1 MVRGFGG
8 GGNCF
13 LKILFDGGAEFG
25 GFQGAAEALENF
37 PLRGEKEG
45 VGDGLDRFEL
55 VEGFGS
61 GSDEGVVEAV
71 SLGKNEQ
78 TSGGGFIKRDSQDN
92 QTAWGELFM

>member
-25 GFQGAAEALENF
+25 GFEGTAESLENF

-71 SLGKNEQ
+71 ALSKNEQ

>member
-8 GGNCF
+8 GGNCS

-25 GFQGAAEALENF
+25 GFEGTAESLENF

-92 QTAWGELFM
+92 QTAWGELLM

>member
-25 GFQGAAEALENF
+25 GFEGTAESLENF

-55 VEGFGS
+55 VEGFGA

-78 TSGGGFIKRDSQDN
+78 TSGGGFIERDS
-92 QTAWGELFM
+92 